1 MEQVVY
7 IDIYFL
13 INFSMDFLCLFL
25 CAKLLSVPF
34 FFGRAL
40 ISAALGGLYAI
51 LALFLELTPLPS
63 LLVDLSVCALLCAV
77 AFFRRGQA
85 RGTLISTPV
94 FLAVSMLL
102 GGVMTSLFYLLN
114 RLELPL
120 SDVEPDGL
128 SAWGFAILAAISGLI
143 TYLSER
149 FFRRRTAARRA
160 TITVSLLGRTVT
172 LVGLCDSGN
181 LLRDPLSGKSC
192 IVVDADAC
200 RVLLPPLLCEAAKRG
215 KTPPPEL
222 SRDLLARIRLI
233 PTHTATGEALLIA
246 LRADEIQVCT
256 DKSPHEVDA
265 LIALSSL
272 KGRADGASALLPCEL
287 LI

>member
-7 IDIYFL
+7 ADIYFL

-25 CAKLLSVPF
+25 CAKLLATPF
-34 FFGRAL
+34 FIGRAL

-51 LALFLELTPLPS
+51 LALFLDLSPLPS

-85 RGTLISTPV
+85 RLSLISTPV

-102 GGVMTSLFYLLN
+102 GGVMTALFYLLN

-120 SDVEPDGL
+120 SEIEPDGL

-149 FFRRRTAARRA
+149 FFRRRTAAKRA
-160 TITVSLLGRTVT
+160 TLVVTLFGRTAT
-172 LVGLCDSGN
+172 IPALCDSGN
-181 LLRDPLSGKSC
+181 LLRDPLSGKCC

-200 RVLLPPLLCEAAKRG
+200 RALLPPLLYEAAKRG
-215 KTPPPEL
+215 KTPPPDLPGE
-222 SRDLLARIRLI
+222 LLARIRLI

-246 LRADEIQVCT
+246 LRVDDIKICT
-256 DKSPHEVDA
+256 DKAPHTVDA
-265 LIALSSL
+265 LIALSAL
-272 KGRADGASALLPCEL
+272 QGRADSTSALIPAEL

>member
-7 IDIYFL
+7 ADVYFL

-25 CAKLLSVPF
+25 CAKLLAIPF

-63 LLVDLSVCALLCAV
+63 LLVDMAVCALLCAV
-77 AFFRRGQA
+77 AFFRWGQV
-85 RGTLISTPV
+85 RLSLISTPV

-114 RLELPL
+114 RLNLPL
-120 SDVEPDGL
+120 SDLKPDGL

-160 TITVSLLGRTVT
+160 TLSVTLFGRTVT
-172 LVGLCDSGN
+172 LSALCDSGN
-181 LLRDPLSGKSC
+181 LLRDPLNGKRC

-200 RVLLPPLLCEAAKRG
+200 HALVSPLLCEAAKRG
-215 KTPPPEL
+215 KAPPH
-222 SRDLLARIRLI
+222 DLPRGLFERIRLI

-246 LRADEIQVCT
+246 LRVDEIQICT
-256 DKSPHEVDA
+256 DKSPYTVDA
-265 LIALSSL
+265 LIALSAL
-272 KGRADGASALLPCEL
+272 QGRADGASALIPSEL